1 MVVIKL
7 DEKIRFKKRFK
18 RRTDTNVGEEETH
31 LENGEDKLF
40 APNEAEW
47 LCPLTA
53 KTPEIRCLSGFRSLF
68 LYFGDKM
75 ATTGG

>member
-40 APNEAEW
+40 APNEDNRG
-47 LCPLTA
+47 CPLT
-53 KTPEIRCLSGFRSLF
+53 
-68 LYFGDKM
+68 
-75 ATTGG
+75 